1 MLKIGD
7 FSRLSQV
14 SVKTLRYYDEVALLK
29 PTQVDEVSGYR
40 YYSMAQLRQLYR
52 ILALRDLGFSLDQ
65 IGYVLE
71 ADLSIEELHGM
82 LRLRRAE
89 QQQRLLKEQERLD
102 RVEALLQLIHQENTV
117 NTDAVITK
125 DTATQRFASIRKTI
139 PVYNQI
145 GQLFAALF
153 RVLPSSAARGPCF
166 AIWHDDEH
174 KDGDVDAEACVPVDE
189 KYHGL
194 PTVRCADL
202 PTVKV
207 ASVIH
212 HGAYNTL
219 PQSYQMVLK
228 WVEANGYQV
237 HGPIREIYLQCGEP
251 LRQDDDSYITEIQV
265 PTAKNLTDCVRE
277 ISKRRQNDH

>member
-14 SVKTLRYYDEVALLK
+14 SVKTLRYYDEVAVLK

-40 YYSMAQLRQLYR
+40 YYSVAQLRQLHR

-71 ADLSIEELHGM
+71 ADLSIEELRGM

-89 QQQRLLKEQERLD
+89 QQQRLFKEQERLD
-102 RVEALLQLIHQENTV
+102 RVEALLQLIHQESAV

-125 DTATQRFASIRKTI
+125 DTAAQRFASIRKTI
-139 PVYNQI
+139 PAYNQI
-145 GQLFAALF
+145 GQLFATLF
-153 RVLPSSAARGPCF
+153 HVLPCSAARGPCF

-174 KDGDVDAEACVPVDE
+174 KDQDVDGEACVPVDE
-189 KYHGL
+189 KYQGL

-212 HGAYNTL
+212 QGAYNTL
-219 PQSYQMVLK
+219 SQSYQTVLK

-251 LRQDDDSYITEIQV
+251 LRQDDDSYVTEIQV
-265 PTAKNLTDCVRE
+265 PTAK
-277 ISKRRQNDH
+277 I

>member
-29 PTQVDEVSGYR
+29 PTQVDEASGYR
-40 YYSMAQLRQLYR
+40 YYSMAQLRQLHR

-71 ADLSIEELHGM
+71 ADLSIEELRGM
-82 LRLRRAE
+82 LRLRRAQ
-89 QQQRLLKEQERLD
+89 QQQRLLKEQECLD

-125 DTATQRFASIRKTI
+125 DTVAQRFASIRKTI
-139 PVYNQI
+139 PAYNQI

-153 RVLPSSAARGPCF
+153 RDLPCSAVSGPCF

-174 KDGDVDAEACVPVDE
+174 KDRDVDAEACVPVDK
-189 KYHGL
+189 KYQGL
-194 PTVRCADL
+194 PTIRCADL
-202 PTVKV
+202 PTLKV

-212 HGAYNTL
+212 HGDYNTL
-219 PQSYQMVLK
+219 NQSYQMVLK

-237 HGPIREIYLQCGEP
+237 DGPIREIYLQCGEP
-251 LRQDDDSYITEIQV
+251 LRQDDDSYVTEIQV
-265 PTAKNLTDCVRE
+265 PAAK
-277 ISKRRQNDH
+277 I

>member
-7 FSRLSQV
+7 FSRLSKV

-40 YYSMAQLRQLYR
+40 YYSVAQLRQLHR

-71 ADLSIEELHGM
+71 ADLSIEELRGM

-102 RVEALLQLIHQENTV
+102 RVEALIQLIHQENTV

-125 DTATQRFASIRKTI
+125 DTAAQRVASIRKTI
-139 PVYNQI
+139 PAYHQI

-153 RVLPSSAARGPCF
+153 PRSHILGHERSVLR
-166 AIWHDDEH
+166 
-174 KDGDVDAEACVPVDE
+174 
-189 KYHGL
+189 
-194 PTVRCADL
+194 DL
-202 PTVKV
+202 
-207 ASVIH
+207 A
-212 HGAYNTL
+212 
-219 PQSYQMVLK
+219 
-228 WVEANGYQV
+228 
-237 HGPIREIYLQCGEP
+237 
-251 LRQDDDSYITEIQV
+251 
-265 PTAKNLTDCVRE
+265 
-277 ISKRRQNDH
+277 

>member
-40 YYSMAQLRQLYR
+40 YYSVAQLRQLHR
-52 ILALRDLGFSLDQ
+52 ILALRDLGFPLDQ

-71 ADLSIEELHGM
+71 ADLSIEELRGM

-89 QQQRLLKEQERLD
+89 QQQLLKEQERLD
-102 RVEALLQLIHQENTV
+102 RVEALIQLIHQENT
-117 NTDAVITK
+117 K
-125 DTATQRFASIRKTI
+125 DQ
-139 PVYNQI
+139 
-145 GQLFAALF
+145 
-153 RVLPSSAARGPCF
+153 
-166 AIWHDDEH
+166 
-174 KDGDVDAEACVPVDE
+174 DVDGEACVPVDE
-189 KYHGL
+189 KYQGL

-219 PQSYQMVLK
+219 SQSYQTVLK

-251 LRQDDDSYITEIQV
+251 LRQDDDSYVTEIQV
-265 PTAKNLTDCVRE
+265 PTAK
-277 ISKRRQNDH
+277 I

>member
-14 SVKTLRYYDEVALLK
+14 SVKTLRYYDEVGLLK
-29 PTQVDEVSGYR
+29 PTQVDQVSGYR
-40 YYSMAQLRQLYR
+40 YYSVVQLRQLHR

-71 ADLSIEELHGM
+71 ADLSTEELRGM
-82 LRLRRAE
+82 LRVRRAE
-89 QQQRLLKEQERLD
+89 QQQRLIKEQECLE
-102 RVEALLQLIHQENTV
+102 RVEALLQLIHQENTT
-117 NTDAVITK
+117 NTDAVIIK
-125 DTATQRFASIRKTI
+125 DTEPQRFASIRKTI
-139 PVYNQI
+139 PAYNQV
-145 GQLFAALF
+145 GQLFGALF
-153 RVLPSSAARGPCF
+153 RDFPGSAARGPCF

-174 KDGDVDAEACVPVDE
+174 KDQDVDAEACVPVDE
-189 KYHGL
+189 KYQGL
-194 PTVRCADL
+194 PTIRCADL

-219 PQSYQMVLK
+219 TQSYQMVPK

-237 HGPIREIYLQCGEP
+237 QGPIREIYLQCGEP
-251 LRQDDDSYITEIQV
+251 LRQDDDSYVTEIQV
-265 PTAKNLTDCVRE
+265 PIALDRGG
-277 ISKRRQNDH
+277 RRVGNN

>member
-7 FSRLSQV
+7 FSRLSQI

-40 YYSMAQLRQLYR
+40 YYAVAQLRQLHR

-71 ADLSIEELHGM
+71 ADLSIEELRGM

-89 QQQRLLKEQERLD
+89 QQQ
-102 RVEALLQLIHQENTV
+102 LLQLIPHENTV
-117 NTDAVITK
+117 NTDAVIIK
-125 DTATQRFASIRKTI
+125 DTAAQRFASIRKTI
-139 PVYNQI
+139 LAYNQI

-153 RVLPSSAARGPCF
+153 RVLPCSVTKGPCF

-174 KDGDVDAEACVPVDE
+174 KDQDVDGEACVPVDE
-189 KYHGL
+189 KYQGL

-202 PTVKV
+202 PTGKV

-219 PQSYQMVLK
+219 SQSYQTVLK

-251 LRQDDDSYITEIQV
+251 LRQDDDSYVTEIQV
-265 PTAKNLTDCVRE
+265 PTTK
-277 ISKRRQNDH
+277 I